1 MAASTLAAALAS
13 ADPDVGG
20 WVGVGVGV
28 VVRVG
33 LALGWFGTG
42 VCRRF
47 GVGAGVAEWLGAGE
61 WLAPVRGAVGAGRHR
76 AAACPAV
83 GQEVGSAAVAV
94 IGLAGPLPCP
104 SRKPAASMTAS
115 AAAQPVRK
123 MRGREARLRGS
134 ARCDGTCTL

>member
-13 ADPDVGG
+13 ADPDVG
-20 WVGVGVGV
+20 VGVGVGV

-94 IGLAGPLPCP
+94 IGLGRPRACPGRKAAG
-104 SRKPAASMTAS
+104 RQTVA
-115 AAAQPVRK
+115 
-123 MRGREARLRGS
+123 
-134 ARCDGTCTL
+134 

>member
-13 ADPDVGG
+13 ADPDVGV

-94 IGLAGPLPCP
+94 IGLAGPRPCP
-104 SRKPAASMTAS
+104 SRKPAVSTTVNTIARTAR
-115 AAAQPVRK
+115 PPRRK
-123 MRGREARLRGS
+123 MPGREARLRGS
-134 ARCDGTCTL
+134 AR